1 MAASAARIYDLA
13 LQSEQDLEK
22 LQMLFASKNDDQSR
36 LIQRQRERFQHW
48 AGHLGVFAVPQASL
62 DHRLENAPQTRDL
75 ILQLLRTL
83 EKNIQHAF
91 KSGFTTGD
99 ENPQPEKSV
108 LYQYSFASQLAES
121 VSFRRQRLE
130 HQVRHEKILNQ
141 RRDPEQDMQEQTE
154 ELPKVGSE
162 PELETL
168 QQASNPN
175 QSQRIVQDH
184 GLASEKKGPSRFPQ
198 AGPSSVTEPSE
209 FKEPRQEQ
217 LLEYIGLTRKQSGP
231 RTETSMNPSMLYPP
245 TPKTADTEAYYKCA
259 WCSKQIPVPED
270 MTKWRL
276 DWRAHF
282 NEDLEPYVCISEECS
297 AQPVYFSSRRNW
309 QAHMNESHTVDWS
322 QEIHKNAIWYC
333 DLDPHGY
340 QEFMDAEELRNHLK
354 SKHEGTV
361 TSEES
366 ETLVAMNTMYVSR
379 SPTECPLCF
388 EDILNLVENEPI
400 PAKPA
405 ANREFPDLLNNSAET
420 KPGYQ
425 ASHDHLDSDEEGDET
440 YLVATAP
447 QTSEEHG
454 SELSNR
460 MKMMIHVGRH
470 LKSLSFMSLRYF
482 EDSDEEDD
490 EKGSAKSYKVALGAR
505 AERSSQ
511 EQHGDH
517 YFELEDSLTFED
529 VSPDQR
535 FLFEEEDEVYIG
547 KHKGET
553 NDPFSGT
560 ILSWPAGNHYEWA
573 RGEKKMEILR
583 RLHVSPYLDRKER
596 NPYRIPGTCDWFVS
610 HELFRDWQE
619 SKSSKLL
626 WVSADPGCGKSVLM
640 KYLVDSV
647 LPTTESRTVCYFFF
661 KDDFEDQRSVVAAL
675 CCILRQLFIQKS
687 VLLSD
692 AVVNRL
698 ETNETLLS
706 SFDGL
711 WQTLIRAAED
721 KNAGEIV
728 CLLDAI
734 DECEDQGWSRLA
746 EALRELYGTERN
758 FNLKFLLTSRPYSR
772 IRHDLQPLHIPG
784 LQMIHLSA
792 DLEMQ
797 KISREIDIFIKVR
810 LQDICA
816 RLPLTQSEKDHLL
829 RQLTRVPNRTY
840 LWVHH
845 TLDSI
850 ETSTSRHD
858 TEIVD
863 PCSQTLVT
871 VGAAYE
877 RILSKSRDPKIAKK
891 ILHIIVAAARP
902 LTTTEMNLA
911 IHLGGYH
918 RSYDD
923 LDLRPEEGVN
933 TYLREMCGLFV
944 TIIDSRIYLLHE
956 TAKEFLV
963 RDETMNYPIGVRR
976 DIEWKHSLPLRESHR
991 ILAEICIRHLL
1002 LADFEEHPLN
1012 GNGSLS
1018 QYVKH
1023 HVFLDYSAKHWAAHL
1038 RELQIETQKHNDG
1051 LDTENL

>member
-1 MAASAARIYDLA
+1 
-13 LQSEQDLEK
+13 
-22 LQMLFASKNDDQSR
+22 
-36 LIQRQRERFQHW
+36 
-48 AGHLGVFAVPQASL
+48 
-62 DHRLENAPQTRDL
+62 
-75 ILQLLRTL
+75 
-83 EKNIQHAF
+83 
-91 KSGFTTGD
+91 
-99 ENPQPEKSV
+99 
-108 LYQYSFASQLAES
+108 
-121 VSFRRQRLE
+121 
-130 HQVRHEKILNQ
+130 
-141 RRDPEQDMQEQTE
+141 MQEQTE
-154 ELPKVGSE
+154 ELSKVGSE

-168 QQASNPN
+168 QPVSNPN
-175 QSQRIVQDH
+175 QSQRIVPDH
-184 GLASEKKGPSRFPQ
+184 GLASEKKEPSKFPQ

-217 LLEYIGLTRKQSGP
+217 LLEYIGLTRKQSGR
-231 RTETSMNPSMLYPP
+231 RTETSMNPNMLYPP
-245 TPKTADTEAYYKCA
+245 TPKIADTEAYYKCT

-340 QEFMDAEELRNHLK
+340 QEFMDAGELRNHLK
-354 SKHEGTV
+354 SQHEGTV

-379 SPTECPLCF
+379 SPTECPLCS

-405 ANREFPDLLNNSAET
+405 ANRESTDLLKSSAET

-425 ASHDHLDSDEEGDET
+425 ASHDPLDSDEEGDET
-440 YLVATAP
+440 YLVATRP

-535 FLFEEEDEVYIG
+535 LLSEEEDEVHIG
-547 KHKGET
+547 KHEGET
-553 NDPFSGT
+553 NNPFPGP
-560 ILSWPAGNHYEWA
+560 IFNWPAGNHYDGA
-573 RGEKKMEILR
+573 RDAKKTKILMH
-583 RLHVSPYLDRKER
+583 LYASPYQGQKDR
-596 NPYRIPGTCDWFVS
+596 NPNRIPGTCDWFVS
-610 HELFRDWQE
+610 HELFQDWQE

-626 WVSADPGCGKSVLM
+626 WVSADPGCGKSVLT

-661 KDDFEDQRSVVAAL
+661 KDHFGGRRSVVAAL
-675 CCILRQLFIQKS
+675 CCILRQLFKQKS
-687 VLLSD
+687 ILLSD
-692 AVVNRL
+692 AVIDQFD
-698 ETNETLLS
+698 TNETLFS

-734 DECEDQGWSRLA
+734 DECEDQGWFRLA
-746 EALRELYGTERN
+746 EALRKLYVTERN

-772 IRHDLQPLHIPG
+772 IRHDLLPLRIPG
-784 LQMIHLSA
+784 LQMIHLSG

-797 KISREIDIFIKVR
+797 KISREIDIFIRARV
-810 LQDICA
+810 QDIEA
-816 RLPLTQSEKDHLL
+816 RLLLTRSEKDLLL

-840 LWVHH
+840 LWVSLM
-845 TLDSI
+845 LDNI
-850 ETSTSRHD
+850 ETSTSINHNG
-858 TEIVD
+858 IVEAISR
-863 PCSQTLVT
+863 PPST
-871 VGAAYE
+871 VDEAYE
-877 RILSKSRDPKIAKK
+877 RILSKSHDPKIAKK

-911 IHLGGYH
+911 LNLGEYR

-923 LDLRPEEGVN
+923 LDLRPGGPFN
-933 TYLREMCGLFV
+933 TYLRDICGLFV
-944 TIIDSRIYLLHE
+944 TIIDSRIYLLHQ

-963 RDETMNYPIGVRR
+963 RNETMNSPTGVRG
-976 DIEWKHSLPLRESHR
+976 DLEWKHSLPLRESHR
-991 ILAEICIRHLL
+991 ILAEICIWHLL
-1002 LADFEEHPLN
+1002 LADFEERPLD

-1018 QYVKH
+1018 QYVKDH
-1023 HVFLDYSAKHWAAHL
+1023 DFLAYSAKHWAAHL
-1038 RELQIETQKHNDG
+1038 RELHIETQDG
-1051 LDTENL
+1051 MADWILRICDASNAGISLKGYKLSFRKGAKVDSVDRCGRTPLSYAVWNGNVAAVKLLLEAGARVDLKDDIGGTPLSYAILTGHREVIELLGKEGTRVDFEELLFSAAKKGDEAVVRLLLEKGRVEVGAKDEEGRTPLWWATKNGHEAVMTLLQPN

>member
-1 MAASAARIYDLA
+1 MAASGASIYGLA

-22 LQMLFASKNDDQSR
+22 LQMLFASKNDDRSR

-99 ENPQPEKSV
+99 ENPQPDKSV
-108 LYQYSFASQLAES
+108 LYQYKSTSPSKEQKNNPEYSKSDTPASGEVEEKDSSPKVIDPATQAALEGIRRAINWLHHLGLAIRETSKSTIRSRVKRFTDKHAERTALLEHFTLLVVRRLYPRITDSFASQLAES

-154 ELPKVGSE
+154 ELSKVGSE

-168 QQASNPN
+168 QPVSNPN

-184 GLASEKKGPSRFPQ
+184 GLASEKKEPSKFPQ

-231 RTETSMNPSMLYPP
+231 RTETSMNPNMLYPP
-245 TPKTADTEAYYKCA
+245 TPKIADTEAYYKCT

-309 QAHMNESHTVDWS
+309 QAHMNESRTVDWS

-340 QEFMDAEELRNHLK
+340 QEFMDAEELRHHLK

-379 SPTECPLCF
+379 SPTECPLCS

-535 FLFEEEDEVYIG
+535 FLSEEEDEVHIG
-547 KHKGET
+547 KSE
-553 NDPFSGT
+553 DF
-560 ILSWPAGNHYEWA
+560 
-573 RGEKKMEILR
+573 R
-583 RLHVSPYLDRKER
+583 R
-596 NPYRIPGTCDWFVS
+596 
-610 HELFRDWQE
+610 
-619 SKSSKLL
+619 
-626 WVSADPGCGKSVLM
+626 
-640 KYLVDSV
+640 
-647 LPTTESRTVCYFFF
+647 
-661 KDDFEDQRSVVAAL
+661 
-675 CCILRQLFIQKS
+675 
-687 VLLSD
+687 
-692 AVVNRL
+692 
-698 ETNETLLS
+698 
-706 SFDGL
+706 
-711 WQTLIRAAED
+711 
-721 KNAGEIV
+721 
-728 CLLDAI
+728 
-734 DECEDQGWSRLA
+734 
-746 EALRELYGTERN
+746 
-758 FNLKFLLTSRPYSR
+758 
-772 IRHDLQPLHIPG
+772 
-784 LQMIHLSA
+784 
-792 DLEMQ
+792 
-797 KISREIDIFIKVR
+797 
-810 LQDICA
+810 
-816 RLPLTQSEKDHLL
+816 
-829 RQLTRVPNRTY
+829 
-840 LWVHH
+840 
-845 TLDSI
+845 
-850 ETSTSRHD
+850 
-858 TEIVD
+858 
-863 PCSQTLVT
+863 
-871 VGAAYE
+871 
-877 RILSKSRDPKIAKK
+877 
-891 ILHIIVAAARP
+891 
-902 LTTTEMNLA
+902 
-911 IHLGGYH
+911 
-918 RSYDD
+918 
-923 LDLRPEEGVN
+923 
-933 TYLREMCGLFV
+933 
-944 TIIDSRIYLLHE
+944 
-956 TAKEFLV
+956 
-963 RDETMNYPIGVRR
+963 
-976 DIEWKHSLPLRESHR
+976 
-991 ILAEICIRHLL
+991 
-1002 LADFEEHPLN
+1002 
-1012 GNGSLS
+1012 
-1018 QYVKH
+1018 
-1023 HVFLDYSAKHWAAHL
+1023 
-1038 RELQIETQKHNDG
+1038 
-1051 LDTENL
+1051 